1 MKSEDLIMNY
11 NQIFEIIKEKVI
23 ETLDSDNTEVN
34 EESNISQLGVS
45 SIAYVKLL
53 IFIEEEFDIM
63 FDDDDLLISD
73 DITVKELAKKIE
85 SLII

>member
-1 MKSEDLIMNY
+1 MKSEDLKMNY

-63 FDDDDLLISD
+63 FDDDDLLMSD